1 MVKKIFIILS
11 LVIISLIA
19 WKIFSQKKID
29 LPKNDQAENTD
40 VLSEE
45 STPAPTNKEY
55 LDESGFKIIYP
66 NNLVMTK
73 TDIVDENI
81 YSELELTSEEKT
93 GKLTIKIEASD
104 ITDIENWFTINKI
117 KPGKKDQI
125 KLSDIKATQFTI
137 DNKIETIAFDQGIEI
152 SIVAD
157 LKENKEYWT
166 KINQQIISSFSF
178 VDPKTVES
186 PPSSNSNT
194 NNDGIIFEGEEIIE

>member
-19 WKIFSQKKID
+19 WKIFSLKKMN
-29 LPKNDQAENTD
+29 LAKNDQAKNTN

-45 STPAPTNKEY
+45 SAPPPTNKEY
-55 LDESGFKIIYP
+55 LDESGFKITYP

-73 TDIVDENI
+73 TDIIDENI

-93 GKLTIKIEASD
+93 GKIEIKIEASD
-104 ITDIENWFTINKI
+104 IADIEDWLTINKI
-117 KPGKKDQI
+117 KPEKKDQI
-125 KLSDIKATQFTI
+125 KLSDIEATQFII

-152 SIVAD
+152 SIVTD

-178 VDPKTVES
+178 VDPKTVENPTS
-186 PPSSNSNT
+186 TNDNSN
-194 NNDGIIFEGEEIIE
+194 NDVVFEGEEIIE